1 MQQDRHVGKAE
12 TEMTKPANSEQS
24 LVGESAN
31 VKCISLL
38 SSSHC
43 LPRFPVMVPP
53 LAD

>member
-1 MQQDRHVGKAE
+1 MQYDRHVGKAE
-12 TEMTKPANSEQS
+12 TEMTKLANSEQS

-43 LPRFPVMVPP
+43 
-53 LAD
+53 